1 MLHRLGVVRGS
12 NRIRIPLRSLLE
24 PSADEPE
31 VGGEVLDPKALDG
44 HIRIRR
50 DNVELLGDRALNY
63 AEKLG
68 VERELQDSAAPGFLR
83 ELGVEYLIRPRPER
97 ARGIDPTKHVGST
110 EPAAVPKR

>member
-12 NRIRIPLRSLLE
+12 NRIRIPLCSLLE

-31 VGGEVLDPKALDG
+31 VGGEV
-44 HIRIRR
+44 RIRR
-50 DNVELLGDRALNY
+50 DDVELLGDRALNY

-83 ELGVEYLIRPRPER
+83 ELGIENLIRPRPER
-97 ARGIDPTKHVGST
+97 TRGIDPTKHVGST
-110 EPAAVPKR
+110 EPATVPKR